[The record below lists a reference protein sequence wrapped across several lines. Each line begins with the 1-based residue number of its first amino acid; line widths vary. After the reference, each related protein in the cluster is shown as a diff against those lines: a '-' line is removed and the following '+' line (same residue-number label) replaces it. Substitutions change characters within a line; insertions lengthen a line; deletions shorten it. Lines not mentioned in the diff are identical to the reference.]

1 MAIREIVKIGQ
12 PVLRQRAVKVNRFG
26 SGLKT
31 LIDDMVETMR
41 AAPGIGLAAPQVGVA
56 ERVIVVEI
64 PEDEKIPGSGKLYA
78 LINPEI
84 VKASREE
91 VLGEE
96 GCLSI
101 PNLVGDVWR
110 AEWLTVKGQD
120 AEGKEVRIKATDWL
134 ARAFQHEIDHLNG
147 RLFVDMA
154 TEIRRL
160 VRTED
165 GIVAVPLDSDRATP
179 ASSPATPVVHQKTP
193 TLG

>member
-1 MAIREIVKIGQ
+1 MAIREIVRIGQ
-12 PVLRQRAVKVNRFG
+12 PVLRQRANKVNRFG

-31 LIDDMVETMR
+31 LIDDMVATMR
-41 AAPGIGLAAPQVGVA
+41 AAPGIGLAAPQVGVP

-64 PEDEKIPGSGKLYA
+64 PEDEKIPGSGKLYT
-78 LINPEI
+78 LVNPEI
-84 VKASREE
+84 VKASRDE

-110 AEWLTVKGQD
+110 AQWLTIKGLD
-120 AEGKEVRIKATDWL
+120 GDGKEVRIKAADWL

-154 TEIRRL
+154 TQIRRL

-165 GIVAVPLDSDRATP
+165 GVVAVPLDGSGT
-179 ASSPATPVVHQKTP
+179 SSPGTPVIHSKTP
-193 TLG
+193 SLG

>member
-1 MAIREIVKIGQ
+1 MAIRDIVKIGQ
-12 PVLRQRAVKVNRFG
+12 PVLRQRAAKVNRFG

-41 AAPGIGLAAPQVGVA
+41 AAPGIGLAAPQIGVP

-64 PEDEKIPGSGKLYA
+64 PEDEKIPGSGKLYT

-84 VKASREE
+84 VKASRDE

-110 AEWLTVKGQD
+110 AQWLTVKGLD
-120 AEGKEVRIKATDWL
+120 VEGKEIRIKATDWL

-165 GIVAVPLDSDRATP
+165 GIVAVPLNGSATP
-179 ASSPATPVVHQKTP
+179 TPTSTTPVVHEHTL

>member
-1 MAIREIVKIGQ
+1 MAIRDIVKIGQ
-12 PVLRQRAVKVNRFG
+12 PVLRQRAAKVNRFG

-41 AAPGIGLAAPQVGVA
+41 AAPGIGLAAPQIGVP
-56 ERVIVVEI
+56 ERVIVIEI
-64 PEDEKIPGSGKLYA
+64 PEDEKIPGSGKLYT

-84 VKASREE
+84 VKASRDE

-110 AEWLTVKGQD
+110 AQWLTVKGLD
-120 AEGKEVRIKATDWL
+120 VEGKEIRIKATDWL

-165 GIVAVPLDSDRATP
+165 GIVAVPLNGSATP
-179 ASSPATPVVHQKTP
+179 TPHSAAPVVHEHTL

>member
-12 PVLRQRAVKVNRFG
+12 PVLRQRAAKVNRFG

-165 GIVAVPLDSDRATP
+165 GIVAVPLDSDRAMPT
-179 ASSPATPVVHQKTP
+179 SSSATPVVHQKTP

>member
-1 MAIREIVKIGQ
+1 MAIRDIVKIGQ
-12 PVLRQRAVKVNRFG
+12 PVLRQRAAKVNRFG

-41 AAPGIGLAAPQVGVA
+41 AAPGIGLAAPQIGVP

-64 PEDEKIPGSGKLYA
+64 PEDEKIPGSGKLYT

-84 VKASREE
+84 VKASRDE

-110 AEWLTVKGQD
+110 AQWLTVKGLD
-120 AEGKEVRIKATDWL
+120 VEGKEIRIKATDWL

-165 GIVAVPLDSDRATP
+165 GIVAVPLNGSATP
-179 ASSPATPVVHQKTP
+179 TPHSTTPVVHEHTL